1 MPLLCIPILLV
12 LTYFTFKSALDN
24 QFVNWDDQVYVEEQP
39 LVLSKEY
46 AKLWK
51 TPVSLNYHPITMIS
65 LAMQVPADT
74 KKLSP
79 APFIHLN
86 IWLHILNSLFV
97 FLLIW
102 LINEKKMVG
111 SLTHCRDF
119 CNPSHACRVC
129 SLGI

>member
-1 MPLLCIPILLV
+1 
-12 LTYFTFKSALDN
+12 
-24 QFVNWDDQVYVEEQP
+24 
-39 LVLSKEY
+39 
-46 AKLWK
+46 
-51 TPVSLNYHPITMIS
+51 MIS

-102 LINEKKMVG
+102 LINEKKWLVAL
-111 SLTHCRDF
+111 LTAAIFAIHPMHVESVVWVSERKDVLYTLFFLLGCITYWQYLEKII
-119 CNPSHACRVC
+119 NPGWC
-129 SLGI
+129 